1 MSWKPGFD
9 DLGSLQNVLA
19 ELKWQHE
26 NTVYRQ
32 GFLNQLCAQCM
43 AGAAALG
50 ITDISWRYSYPK
62 AFAREEWVRYGE
74 VWQKVI
80 GLLGTLS
87 GPQEELQINCT
98 VDKDFV
104 VPESIALAAYC
115 DKTGIEPLGSGSIC
129 MDIGGGS
136 TDIIACC

>member
-1 MSWKPGFD
+1 MKLLWKGDNAQVKLRQNFISPLASSELEAWILSSFHIYNENLQKQEDDLFKDGNVFYVHGFD

-50 ITDISWRYSYPK
+50 IIRYLV
-62 AFAREEWVRYGE
+62 A
-74 VWQKVI
+74 I
-80 GLLGTLS
+80 
-87 GPQEELQINCT
+87 
-98 VDKDFV
+98 FV
-104 VPESIALAAYC
+104 SKGFC
-115 DKTGIEPLGSGSIC
+115 S
-129 MDIGGGS
+129 
-136 TDIIACC
+136 